1 MTGEHQDEAACD
13 VTPMV
18 ANPIQFAV
26 ERFDEHEDNE
36 ENVDEEP
43 DSLIRLM
50 LSQGFTLD

>member
-1 MTGEHQDEAACD
+1 MTGDEAACD

-36 ENVDEEP
+36 ENEDEEH
-43 DSLIRLM
+43 DSLIRLTV
-50 LSQGFTLD
+50 SQGFTLD